1 MNEEYAIPQLKETW
15 IQHSVTMLE
24 EGYSQISI
32 ITFLRSQGIGDELAK
47 ELSYDVF
54 AVARKRVLRKFLLH
68 RIFAWSI
75 ILIGIPLLLITGA
88 LVSLSFSSHCR
99 NGATFQTAQS
109 QKPPSQHA
117 SATCLKPSPQTNQAR
132 HLFSQRTR
140 LELE

>member
-75 ILIGIPLLLITGA
+75 ILIGIPLLLITG
-88 LVSLSFSSHCR
+88 LSFLFLFPVIAAMGQLFKLPNPKSLPRSTPR
-99 NGATFQTAQS
+99 
-109 QKPPSQHA
+109 PHA
-117 SATCLKPSPQTNQAR
+117 
-132 HLFSQRTR
+132 
-140 LELE
+140 